1 MEYKTEYYTGSDCTG
16 SDGDSSRVLTIS
28 NDEMTK
34 GDGFLVSVAGL
45 TLSLTTE
52 YTVDHNSSA
61 TEITFV
67 NTMWDSSAIVVH
79 YVQQVEGAE
88 VRATGNDFVLGPLG
102 DFGVEV
108 TRTPVTVT
116 TDFEGNKTYTDGT
129 DETIDVVFEN
139 PNQNFNLGKP
149 GITQVFDARM
159 FTEQDQTIN
168 KYDKIT
174 HDSKVYRVE
183 TVSKRRFDGNGIFK
197 TVTLTYIENE

>member
-1 MEYKTEYYTGSDCTG
+1 MA
-16 SDGDSSRVLTIS
+16 S
-28 NDEMTK
+28 NDFRAIKPTP
-34 GDGFLVSVAGL
+34 A
-45 TLSLTTE
+45 
-52 YTVDHNSSA
+52 VD
-61 TEITFV
+61 
-67 NTMWDSSAIVVH
+67 
-79 YVQQVEGAE
+79 
-88 VRATGNDFVLGPLG
+88 DFWKGPLA
-102 DFGVEV
+102 DLGVEV
-108 TRTPVTVT
+108 TRTPVLTT
-116 TDFEGNKTYTDGT
+116 TDFEGNKTYADTPT
-129 DETIDVVFEN
+129 EILFVVFEN